1 MATFISLVNLTE
13 QGAKDFKASPER
25 AGKFK
30 AVAQKAGVTVKE
42 IYWTMGRYDVVM
54 ILEASDDQTVVSVLA
69 GLASLGNV
77 KTQTMRGFNASE
89 MKEILS
95 KMPS

>member
-1 MATFISLVNLTE
+1 MATFITLINLTE
-13 QGAKDFKASPER
+13 QGARDLKASPDR
-25 AGKFK
+25 AEKFK
-30 AVAQKAGVTVKE
+30 AAAQKAGVTVKE
-42 IYWTMGRYDVVM
+42 LYWTMGRYDVVM
-54 ILEASDDQTVVSVLA
+54 ILEAGDDQTVVSVLV

-89 MKEILS
+89 MKEIIS

>member
-13 QGAKDFKASPER
+13 QGAKGFKASPDR

-30 AVAQKAGVTVKE
+30 EAAQKAGVTIKE
-42 IYWTMGRYDVVM
+42 IYWTMGRYDAVM
-54 ILEASDDQTVVSVLA
+54 VLEAPDDQTAVVALA

-89 MKEILS
+89 MKEIIS
-95 KMPS
+95 KMPN